1 MCERELECLR
11 KKQEAEERRKIAIVC
26 KYSNWCNGDKDCLK
40 CPFLMELKVRD
51 LERLEKESPVVVE
64 EGCNCG

>member
-11 KKQEAEERRKIAIVC
+11 KKQEVEGRRKIAIVC
-26 KYSNWCNGDKDCLK
+26 NYSNWCNGDKNCLK
-40 CPFLMELKVRD
+40 CPFLMELKVED
-51 LERLEKESPVVVE
+51 LEQLDAEQPVDVE